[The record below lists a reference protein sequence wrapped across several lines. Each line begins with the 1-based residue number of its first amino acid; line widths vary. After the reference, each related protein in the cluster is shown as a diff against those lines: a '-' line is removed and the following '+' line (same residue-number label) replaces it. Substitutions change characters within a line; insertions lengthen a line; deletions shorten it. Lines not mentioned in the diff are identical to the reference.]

1 MIKIPVWEFLFFK
14 EDNLNKNA
22 DVQKIAAKAEEIS
35 RFIYREGFLLIE
47 KAKLEEIQK
56 ITEELE
62 GVLEKIKKISVINID

>member
-1 MIKIPVWEFLFFK
+1 M
-14 EDNLNKNA
+14 NKNA